1 MTMFVIYKEEGFW
14 SVRQFFIGPGEVT
27 LGPSAKAHTLEEARA
42 MIPGGLHR
50 RPRQEQDD
58 PNVFESWAGF
68 EP

>member
-14 SVRQFFIGPGEVT
+14 SVRQFFIDSEGMTP
-27 LGPSAKAHTLEEARA
+27 GPSAKAPTLEEARA